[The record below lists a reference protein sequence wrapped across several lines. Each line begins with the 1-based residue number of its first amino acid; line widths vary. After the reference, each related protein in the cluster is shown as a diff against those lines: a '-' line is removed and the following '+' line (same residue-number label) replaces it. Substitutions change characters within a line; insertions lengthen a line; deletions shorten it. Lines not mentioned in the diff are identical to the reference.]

1 MSCQCLL
8 LIFVLDIDEC
18 ANNTDNCDVNAYCN
32 NTVGSYNCTCYPEYT
47 GNGTSCTG
55 NFMYDT
61 SPKHILLL
69 LSSQC
74 PLSVPQKLQSAPVTC
89 LLVLSFCLSLC
100 LSDCLSVCPSFRRSV
115 RLSVCLS
122 VRLSVCS
129 ALWSCVIMLW
139 ALSSRSC
146 NFK

>member
-74 PLSVPQKLQSAPVTC
+74 LLSVPQMLQSAPLTR
-89 LLVLSFCLSLC
+89 LLVLSFCPSL
-100 LSDCLSVCPSFRRSV
+100 CLSVCPSVRPSVGPSV

-122 VRLSVCS
+122 VRPSVCLFS
-129 ALWSCVIMLW
+129 FGIMCDH
-139 ALSSRSC
+139 AVSTFLSLL
-146 NFK
+146 